1 MTSFTV
7 GSAAECYRTVTLPV
21 LTTAKVG
28 YRMTIIIII
37 TPSTEWNSDPIKQAF
52 RQTRRQNPDTDQ
64 LVLFRAVRVVL
75 QRHLNHR
82 NSDVMQSRAQ

>member
-21 LTTAKVG
+21 LTAAKAG

-37 TPSTEWNSDPIKQAF
+37 TPSIEWNSDPIKQAF
-52 RQTRRQNPDTDQ
+52 RPDQT
-64 LVLFRAVRVVL
+64 AK
-75 QRHLNHR
+75 
-82 NSDVMQSRAQ
+82 S